1 MEQLKMNTGKLLVK
15 PIYTMPSNPNPII
28 DPNTN
33 RPAASS
39 QNFKDH
45 PYRALVIFAPEFYH
59 DGGIEYKAEI
69 KAGDIVY
76 LPGEFIMEHN
86 DSIILDGIEYPTARY
101 MAVVAYRTPT
111 KEERDSLM
119 FKTDAVSPIE
129 VIKPRPLQ
137 GKPKELLN

>member
-1 MEQLKMNTGKLLVK
+1 MEQLKMTIGKLLVK

-45 PYRALVIFAPEFYH
+45 PYRALVIFAPDVYH
-59 DGGIEYKAEI
+59 DGGIEYKSEI

-86 DSIILDGIEYPTARY
+86 DSIILDGIEYPSVRY
-101 MAVVAYRTPT
+101 MAVIAHRTPGHA
-111 KEERDSLM
+111 ERESLI
-119 FKTDAVSPIE
+119 FKIDAVSPIT
-129 VIKPRPLQ
+129 VVKQPIIAQ
-137 GKPKELLN
+137 A